1 MILLIDGDVELH
13 NKLNHWLAETDYQIE
28 HAHDG
33 IRGLQIAR
41 ELMPTL
47 IILDVVV
54 PRLDG
59 WSILSSIRKEITLA
73 DTPVLILSMIE
84 DRELAHALG
93 LSAAVD
99 AA

>member
-1 MILLIDGDVELH
+1 M
-13 NKLNHWLAETDYQIE
+13 
-28 HAHDG
+28 
-33 IRGLQIAR
+33 QIAR

-93 LSAAVD
+93 ATDLMQKPPIPSELIETIERLLPQN
-99 AA
+99 